1 MKKIV
6 LSLALCLPLVFASC
20 NDGDEVPQ
28 DFFSNTLWKQALDTS
43 YSKYEVIKFES
54 DGTFEQF
61 KEDMNGVIYEI
72 TKTSGY
78 SYRVDEG
85 NFKVIV
91 TKGNNKEEWTYEG
104 VPPIYL
110 HTPKGKFVRQLS
122 E

>member
-61 KEDMNGVIYEI
+61 KVQMFHLIQ
-72 TKTSGY
+72 T
-78 SYRVDEG
+78 
-85 NFKVIV
+85 
-91 TKGNNKEEWTYEG
+91 
-104 VPPIYL
+104 
-110 HTPKGKFVRQLS
+110 
-122 E
+122 